1 MKDIKCPKCGTVF
14 QVDESEYAAIA
25 AQVRTAEFDKEIS
38 RRMSDAQKQWEATY
52 EAQRLKTEK
61 KYDDQIADKN
71 NALNDLRN
79 EITRLTGIIKNND
92 AATKSELAQLSS
104 EKDKAMTDA
113 MAEKDRALMSAVAEK
128 DKKIQSLTSKLGEK
142 DNELKIKILEENNRH
157 QQELHTRMAEIESLK
172 SKLENE
178 ALAAKDR
185 ENQLKDAHRQQLES
199 KQAEIEQLRDF
210 KTRLST
216 KMVGETLEQHCQ
228 TLFEQAQSMGLF
240 VDAYFNKDNTVVDGS
255 KGDFIFRDYVDGN
268 EYVSI
273 MFEMKNEV
281 ETTATKHRNDDFLEK
296 LHKDRQRKNCEYA
309 VLVSM
314 LEKEN
319 ELYNNGIVDKSYKF
333 PKMIVIRPQFF
344 MPVIRLISEAAKK
357 GYQERQHLMSELEAA
372 QSQRLDFTKFEEK
385 INKFRHNFSK
395 GVSAAHNK
403 FQAATEGIDK
413 TIDALEKQIKA
424 LRDIKANFQDS
435 EQKLLK
441 ANEYA
446 DQNLTVKKLT
456 HGLPEIKKQI
466 EDGREL

>member
-25 AQVRTAEFDKEIS
+25 AQVRTAEFDKELD
-38 RRMSDAQKQWEATY
+38 RRMADARKQWEATA
-52 EAQRLKTEK
+52 EAERLKSEK
-61 KYDDQIADKN
+61 KYDDKIAEKS

-79 EITRLTGIIKNND
+79 EITRLTGIIQNNE
-92 AATKSELAQLSS
+92 AATKAELAQLSA
-104 EKDKAMTDA
+104 EKDKALT
-113 MAEKDRALMSAVAEK
+113 EAVADK
-128 DKKIQSLTSKLGEK
+128 DKEIQLMASKLGEK
-142 DNELKIKILEENNRH
+142 DNEIKIRILEENNRH
-157 QQELHTRMAEIESLK
+157 QEELHVRIAEIESLK

-185 ENQLKDAHRQQLES
+185 ENQLKDTHRQQLQS
-199 KQAEIEQLRDF
+199 KQEEIEQLRDF
-210 KTRLST
+210 KSRLST

-228 TLFEQAQSMGLF
+228 ILFEQAQSMGLF
-240 VDAYFNKDNTVVDGS
+240 ADAYFNKDNTVVDGS

-273 MFEMKNEV
+273 MFEMKNEMD
-281 ETTATKHRNDDFLEK
+281 TTATKHRNEDFLEK

-319 ELYNNGIVDKSYKF
+319 ELYNNGIVDKSHRY

-357 GYQERQHLMSELEAA
+357 GYLERKHLLTELETARS
-372 QSQRLDFTKFEEK
+372 QSLDFTRFEEK
-385 INKFRHNFSK
+385 IDKFRDNFSK
-395 GVSAAHNK
+395 SITAAHKK
-403 FQAATEGIDK
+403 FEAATKGIDS
-413 TIDALEKQIKA
+413 TIEALEKQIKA
-424 LRDIKANFQDS
+424 LREIKANFEAS

-446 DQNLTVKKLT
+446 DENLTVKKLT
-456 HGLPEIKKQI
+456 HGLPGIRKRI
-466 EDGREL
+466 EEARTGEE